1 MFQVN
6 PDSHSIMRVLPDFP
20 GAVCSIA
27 ISKADTYWKSK
38 NIQYLPKII
47 EFFIDSH
54 LIEIFSQEQ
63 QDFIVMKAYETE
75 LLTGSGRNWWIG
87 MTDANSEGRWFW
99 IHSLKAAEYT
109 SWGTRN
115 PDGVSVMWPD
125 FPQLWKF
132 RKILIQNFY

>member
-1 MFQVN
+1 M
-6 PDSHSIMRVLPDFP
+6 
-20 GAVCSIA
+20 
-27 ISKADTYWKSK
+27 
-38 NIQYLPKII
+38 
-47 EFFIDSH
+47 
-54 LIEIFSQEQ
+54 IEIFSQEQ

-115 PDGVSVMWPD
+115 PDGVSDGSDGVNFVCMYAD
-125 FPQLWKF
+125 FDYNWTDEF
-132 RKILIQNFY
+132 QNGAYQGGGYPICQFSL